1 MSFFLHNQS
10 KTLKYASFAALL
22 LFLSFVGRSE
32 AQSGRR
38 TSKPVAAPS
47 PDPLIVPETS
57 RTPSPG
63 RSLVPLNEKV
73 TLMIGRHPTKRRLQS
88 EDTIFASF
96 VNRLT
101 EDPNINSSSIGDM
114 ERQDAVLRAKN
125 ETQSLV
131 VLLSFEIDS
140 FQNGTIIL
148 NSPDLQVEYQILEPV
163 TGKKLTKGKIYFQSI
178 GGGRMRRSEWPG
190 GTPIKITAEAA
201 GIEAA
206 DHVHDW
212 LRLAEVRKTKPSKN

>member
-1 MSFFLHNQS
+1 MSFFLHSQS

-22 LFLSFVGRSE
+22 LFFSFVGRVE

-47 PDPLIVPETS
+47 PDPLIVPEAAK
-57 RTPSPG
+57 PSHS
-63 RSLVPLNEKV
+63 RSLVPLNQKV
-73 TLMIGRHPTKRRLQS
+73 TLLIGRHRTKRQLQS

-101 EDPNINSSSIGDM
+101 EDPNINGASIGDL

-125 ETQSLV
+125 ETRSLV

-212 LRLAEVRKTKPSKN
+212 LRLAEVQRRTPKKS

>member
-1 MSFFLHNQS
+1 MSFFLHNRS

-22 LFLSFVGRSE
+22 LSFSFVGRVE

-47 PDPLIVPETS
+47 PDPLIVPENATK
-57 RTPSPG
+57 PSPA

-73 TLMIGRHPTKRRLQS
+73 TILIGRHRTKRRLQS

-101 EDPNINSSSIGDM
+101 EDPKIDGASIGDM
-114 ERQDAVLRAKN
+114 ERQDSVLPSKN
-125 ETQSLV
+125 ERQSLV

-148 NSPDLQVEYQILEPV
+148 NPPDLQVEYQIFEPV
-163 TGKKLTKGKIYFQSI
+163 TGK
-178 GGGRMRRSEWPG
+178 
-190 GTPIKITAEAA
+190 
-201 GIEAA
+201 
-206 DHVHDW
+206 
-212 LRLAEVRKTKPSKN
+212 